1 MPPTE
6 GGGMEIKMKNRKKI
20 FIIIAVLSTFCF
32 SICGCSK
39 DKDKDISKKQLYA
52 SICNPNMQGVKEA
65 LKNHAELAKETIK
78 TSSKTKPL
86 ELAVRE
92 IESEK
97 VQLQICSQLIKSGAD
112 VNEKGDEITALKG
125 TVSRIS
131 FENYNEKMDMLNRL
145 LESGAKPD
153 SDIISFLLN
162 DDNSNWGMQYYFT
175 PQILKKLEK
184 YDGKQNIS
192 QGLRAA
198 MNGDD
203 HKLQKLVI
211 SDKINKKDK
220 GQVLAF
226 AAAHCNVDTLKIMK
240 KQGYDFAWKD
250 LDKVGLLQIAAL
262 CNHSSVVK
270 YLLEQQL
277 DSKAKADYYKVRAV
291 DFAIV
296 AGNLDNA
303 KILIEKD
310 KVNFKKNHHGKPCD
324 VWEFIL
330 AFGDKKS
337 FKTLESLGHQ
347 PTKEEIYDT
356 YQNYGYEQGV
366 KVKEDELQ
374 EIIWNGESDIARKIL
389 ENKMTKGKVRK
400 EYLLQTAVDIG
411 DYTMVRYLVEQG
423 ADINKYVKEETENYS
438 STALQTACASQSQ
451 EILKY
456 LKKHG
461 GDSKKKDSEGRSCK
475 KIAKDNK
482 AVWNL
487 ELIQ

>member
-1 MPPTE
+1 
-6 GGGMEIKMKNRKKI
+6 MKSENKKKDFYYDCDAFNI
-20 FIIIAVLSTFCF
+20 LFT
-32 SICGCSK
+32 ICGCSK
-39 DKDKDISKKQLYA
+39 DKDKDISKKQLYTF
-52 SICNPNMQGVKEA
+52 ICNLNMQGVKEA
-65 LKNHAELAKETIK
+65 LKNHAEFAKETIK

-125 TVSRIS
+125 TVSRIP

-162 DDNSNWGMQYYFT
+162 NDNSNWGMQYYFT

-220 GQVLAF
+220 EQVLAF
-226 AAAHCNVDTLKIMK
+226 AAAHCNVDTLKIMR
-240 KQGYDFAWKD
+240 KQGYDFSWKD
-250 LDKVGLLQIAAL
+250 SDKVGLLQIAAL

-277 DSKAKADYYKVRAV
+277 NSKAKADYYKVRAV